1 MRSSVLIGGKSDD
14 HDRHELDFYPTP
26 PECTHALLQFLKLD
40 RLMTV
45 WEPACGDGA
54 MSNVLMKYF
63 DFVYSSDIRVDAGY
77 GAGDADF
84 LISDRKADCVITNP
98 PFDISHEFIEH
109 CHNLKLHAYAM
120 LLKSQYWHSKS
131 RLALFNKTKP
141 SWVLPM
147 TWRPNFA
154 PNRGKS
160 PTMDMLWTVWI
171 DGDHTTKYHPLIK
184 PKIKSTNALF

>member
-14 HDRHELDFYPTP
+14 HERHDMDFYPTP

-40 RLMTV
+40 RSLTM

-54 MSNVLMKYF
+54 MSKVLLQYF
-63 DFVYSSDIRVDAGY
+63 DSVYSSDIRVNAGY
-77 GAGDADF
+77 GVGGIDF
-84 LISDRKADCVITNP
+84 LISEKKTDCVVTNP
-98 PFDISHEFIEH
+98 PFDISYEFIEH
-109 CHNLKLHAYAM
+109 CHDLKLRIYAM

-131 RLALFNKTKP
+131 RINLFQKTRP
-141 SWVLPM
+141 SYVLPL

-171 DGDHTTKYHPLIK
+171 DGNCDTQYIQLTK
-184 PKIKSTNALF
+184 PKIKPTNALF